1 MPALQRGREGRLG
14 MRPPAADRLAIQ
26 RLLALGLRGLDAGD
40 GEAVAACFA
49 ADGWF
54 DADPHGRFE
63 GHEAIAAFVRAHEAA
78 NEHGSQHWTNNV
90 ILEGDETEGVRL
102 SCYLLGLD
110 LGAAEGGG
118 PRIAWLALVDA
129 ELRRED
135 GEWRFA
141 SFRRSLLDPRAG

>member
-1 MPALQRGREGRLG
+1 MTL
-14 MRPPAADRLAIQ
+14 PAADRLAIQ

-54 DADPHGRFE
+54 DAAPHGRFE

-78 NEHGSQHWTNNV
+78 NEHGSQHWTAPRPGPLRPPNNV
-90 ILEGDETEGVRL
+90 ILEGAGEGGDVRL
-102 SCYLLGLD
+102 SCYLLGFD
-110 LGAAEGGG
+110 LGAAEDGG

-129 ELRRED
+129 ELRLED
-135 GEWRFA
+135 GGWRFA
-141 SFRRSLLDPRAG
+141 SFRRSLLG

>member
-1 MPALQRGREGRLG
+1 MTL
-14 MRPPAADRLAIQ
+14 PAADRLAIQ

-54 DADPHGRFE
+54 DAAPHGRFE

-78 NEHGSQHWTNNV
+78 NEQGSQHWTNNV
-90 ILEGDETEGVRL
+90 ILERDEGGDVRL
-102 SCYLLGLD
+102 SCYLLGFD
-110 LGAAEGGG
+110 PGAAADDG
-118 PRIAWLALVDA
+118 PGIAWLALVDA
-129 ELRRED
+129 KLRRED

>member
-1 MPALQRGREGRLG
+1 MTL
-14 MRPPAADRLAIQ
+14 PAADRLAIQ

-40 GEAVAACFA
+40 GDAVAACFA

-54 DADPHGRFE
+54 DAAPHGRFE
-63 GHEAIAAFVRAHEAA
+63 GHAAIAAFVRAHEAA
-78 NEHGSQHWTNNV
+78 NEHGSRHWTNNV
-90 ILEGDETEGVRL
+90 ILEGDKTEGVRL
-102 SCYLLGLD
+102 SCYLLGFD
-110 LGAAEGGG
+110 LGAARDGS

>member
-1 MPALQRGREGRLG
+1 MTL
-14 MRPPAADRLAIQ
+14 PAADRLAIQ

-54 DADPHGRFE
+54 DAAPHGRFE

-78 NEHGSQHWTNNV
+78 NEHGSQHWTNNI
-90 ILEGDETEGVRL
+90 ILEDDETEGVRL
-102 SCYLLGLD
+102 SCYLLGFD
-110 LGAAEGGG
+110 LGAAEDGG

-129 ELRRED
+129 KLRRED

-141 SFRRSLLDPRAG
+141 SFRRSLPTPPRAERDG

>member
-1 MPALQRGREGRLG
+1 MTL
-14 MRPPAADRLAIQ
+14 PAADRLAIQ
-26 RLLALGLRGLDAGD
+26 RLLALGLRALDAGD
-40 GEAVAACFA
+40 GDAVAACFV

-90 ILEGDETEGVRL
+90 ILEGDKTEGVRL
-102 SCYLLGLD
+102 SCYLLGFD

-118 PRIAWLALVDA
+118 PEDRLA
-129 ELRRED
+129 
-135 GEWRFA
+135 
-141 SFRRSLLDPRAG
+141 RAGRRGTAPRGRRVALRELQALATG